1 MIQVQ
6 QYVHGRK
13 CLDDFEDLLVSTK
26 SRYDVLQAVKTKRQK
41 SVHAG
46 EQDLTGFQDERSAT
60 TGLVP
65 PAASGQRTTDEAL
78 NNEAFLHGLANFLAE
93 SPMGN
98 GERPTIP
105 EWALARRNVPSYYT

>member
-6 QYVHGRK
+6 QYFYGRK

-26 SRYDVLQAVKTKRQK
+26 SRYDALQAVSTKRQK

-46 EQDLTGFQDERSAT
+46 EQDLTGFEDENSAT
-60 TGLVP
+60 TGLLP
-65 PAASGQRTTDEAL
+65 PTGSGQRTTNEAL
-78 NNEAFLHGLANFLAE
+78 NNEAFLHGLTNILAE
-93 SPMGN
+93 SSMGN

-105 EWALARRNVPSYYT
+105 EWALAKRNVPSYYM